1 MMQRPFQPVTPARIT
16 ALLAGFCFF
25 SVFIVNGLL
34 WLLSPAGYQETALS
48 HTLDVFLARS
58 GDDSWGPMALALEYL
73 ADPGPKPLYAAL
85 FFEGGIKF
93 QYPPSALFA
102 LLAMLMAGPER
113 VRISDDMTPAMWP
126 AVNDLVGWGFILIMI
141 GCTAALLE
149 LLLRRNYRGE
159 DWRRLRMVR
168 VAIVA
173 VMTLGFYPFVKGF
186 TLGQVQLWIN
196 AAFAMSLLL
205 FALEW
210 RIASGLAVGILSL
223 LKPHYGLIAAWGLR
237 NREWYFAAAL
247 LLAAALGLGFSVW
260 AFGLANHL
268 DYLSVV
274 SFMSERGES
283 YYPNQSVNG
292 LLNRFIG
299 RSFPELYHNADYGNG
314 GFPPY
319 NGWVYWPALVA
330 SAAILISA
338 LWRRSDDLHRLI
350 SLCLMAVSISV
361 AAPIAWEHHYGL
373 LLPIYAIAFPAIASD
388 RTKLVWLAL
397 SYLLVATFIAAAR
410 LLAPSALNILQSYM
424 LFGSLI
430 LLALLHGLLPLR
442 NAASC
447 PQPQNDVR

>member
-1 MMQRPFQPVTPARIT
+1 MKGSLPLPVTPARIT
-16 ALLAGFCFF
+16 ILLAAFCFL
-25 SVFIVNGLL
+25 SVFVVNGLL
-34 WLLSPAGYQETALS
+34 WLLSPIGYQETALD
-48 HTLDVFLARS
+48 HTLDVLRARS

-73 ADPGPKPLYAAL
+73 AEPGPKPLYAAL

-102 LLAMLMAGPER
+102 LLGMFLAGPER
-113 VRISDDMTPAMWP
+113 VRISDDMSPIMWP
-126 AVNDLVGWGFILIMI
+126 AVNDLLGWGFILLMI
-141 GCTAALLE
+141 ASTAALLE
-149 LLLRRNYRGE
+149 ISLKRKYGGE
-159 DWRRLRMVR
+159 DWHRLRVLR
-168 VAIVA
+168 IAIVA
-173 VMTLGFYPFVKGF
+173 VMTLAFYPFVKGF

-196 AAFAMSLLL
+196 AAFAVALLL

-210 RIASGLAVGILSL
+210 RAASGVAVGVLSL
-223 LKPHYGLIAAWGLR
+223 LKPHYGLIALWGLR
-237 NREWYFAAAL
+237 NREWRFAGAL
-247 LLAAALGLGFSVW
+247 VLAAIIGLGFSVW
-260 AFGLANHL
+260 AFGFANHL

-330 SAAILISA
+330 SAAILLSA
-338 LWRRSDDLHRLI
+338 LWRRSDESLRLV
-350 SLCLMAVSISV
+350 SLCLMAISVTV

-373 LLPIYAIAFPAIASD
+373 LLPIYAVAFPALAAH
-388 RTKLVWLAL
+388 RGKLLWLAL

-410 LLAPSALNILQSYM
+410 LLAPTIWNVFQSYM

-430 LLALLHGLLPLR
+430 LLALLHGLLRAPG
-442 NAASC
+442 S
-447 PQPQNDVR
+447 PPKPT

>member
-1 MMQRPFQPVTPARIT
+1 MISKQPLPVTPKRVTIT
-16 ALLAGFCFF
+16 LAAFCVF
-25 SVFIVNGLL
+25 SVFAVNGLL
-34 WLLSPAGYQETALS
+34 WLLSPLGYQETALT
-48 HTLDVFLARS
+48 HTIDMLRARS

-73 ADPGPKPLYAAL
+73 GEPGSEPLYTAL

-102 LLAMLMAGPER
+102 LLALFLAGPQR

-126 AVNDLVGWGFILIMI
+126 AVNDLVGWGFILLMI
-141 GCTAALLE
+141 ACCAALLE
-149 LLLRRNYRGE
+149 ITLKRSHTGE
-159 DWRRLRMVR
+159 DWSRLRIPR
-168 VAIVA
+168 IIIVA
-173 VMTLGFYPFVKGF
+173 VMTLAFYPFIKGF

-196 AAFAMSLLL
+196 AIFAAALLL
-205 FALEW
+205 FAVEW
-210 RIASGLAVGILSL
+210 RIGSGFLVGMLSL
-223 LKPHYGLIAAWGLR
+223 LKPHYGLIALWGLR
-237 NREWYFAAAL
+237 NREWPFAAAL
-247 LLAAALGLGFSVW
+247 LIAGVTGLGISVW
-260 AFGLANHL
+260 TFGLANHL
-268 DYLSVV
+268 DYLSVL

-319 NGWVYWPALVA
+319 NGWVYWPALFV

-338 LWRRSDDLHRLI
+338 LWRQSGESNRLV
-350 SLCLMAVSISV
+350 SLCLMAVSVTI

-373 LLPIYAIAFPAIASD
+373 LLPVYAIAFSRLAAS
-388 RTKLVWLAL
+388 RHGLLWLGL

-410 LLAPSALNILQSYM
+410 LLAPTVLNIFQSYM

-430 LLALLHGLLPLR
+430 LLALLHALLRDPAPPKTL
-442 NAASC
+442 S
-447 PQPQNDVR
+447 